1 METKSHC
8 IKMKKLILTP
18 EMDPRRI
25 EFYNKAFP
33 NLSPEKRTKLMGEWT
48 TKTLKNI
55 NGNSKA

>member
-1 METKSHC
+1 
-8 IKMKKLILTP
+8 MKKLILTP

-33 NLSPEKRTKLMGEWT
+33 NLSPEKRTKLMEEWT